1 MALAVVDLIDTE
13 LMLNRIR
20 KDANIRQKV
29 AEHEN
34 SASEAIE
41 IQRDGHC
48 WIFHGL
54 LVLFVRGHIG

>member
-13 LMLNRIR
+13 LMLNRTR
-20 KDANIRQKV
+20 EYANIRQKV

-41 IQRDGHC
+41 I
-48 WIFHGL
+48 
-54 LVLFVRGHIG
+54 